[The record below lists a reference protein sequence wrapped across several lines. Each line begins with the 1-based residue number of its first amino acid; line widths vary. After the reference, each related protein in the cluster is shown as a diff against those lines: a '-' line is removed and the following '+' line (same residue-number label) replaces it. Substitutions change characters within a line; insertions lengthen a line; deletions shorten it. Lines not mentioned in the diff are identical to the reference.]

1 MYIILYKFHNYKQE
15 SEDIKLQ
22 SSIIS
27 YVILFFGVFALSTSA
42 IFVKLADA
50 PATITAFYRLFFATI
65 MLLPFLLIN
74 KRNRHE
80 LYSLSKKQWGLGL
93 LSGLFLAVHYVL
105 WFESLNYTSVASSTV
120 IVTLQPLFSMVGG
133 YFLFKERFSKGA
145 VIGCLVAIAGSIV
158 IGWQD
163 FQISGQAL
171 FGDILAF
178 IAAGVITAYF
188 FVGQHV
194 RKKLSLIPY
203 SVIGYASSALFLCI
217 FAFSQQTSFVDY
229 STQTWLSFI
238 GLAFIATILGQTIF
252 NWLLKWLSTSVISMS
267 ILGETIGTCILA
279 YFILDE
285 VISLQ
290 QGMGIAIILIGLALF
305 LLQQRNNE

>member
-1 MYIILYKFHNYKQE
+1 MKSPL
-15 SEDIKLQ
+15 
-22 SSIIS
+22 IS
-27 YVILFFGVFALSTSA
+27 YMALFLGVFALSTSA

-50 PATITAFYRLFFATI
+50 PATITAFYRMFFATV
-65 MLLPFLLIN
+65 MLLPFLFIN
-74 KRNRHE
+74 KKNRKE
-80 LYSLSKKQWGLGL
+80 LCSISKKQWGLGL
-93 LSGLFLAVHYVL
+93 LSGVFLATHYVL

-171 FGDILAF
+171 FGDIIAF
-178 IAAGVITAYF
+178 VAAGVITAYF
-188 FVGQHV
+188 FIGQHV
-194 RKKLSLIPY
+194 RKKLSLVPY
-203 SVIGYASSALFLCI
+203 SVIGYGSSTLFLSI
-217 FAFSQQTSFVDY
+217 FAFSQQIPFFDY
-229 STQTWLSFI
+229 SVQTWWSFI
-238 GLAFIATILGQTIF
+238 GLAFVATILGQTIF
-252 NWLLKWLSTSVISMS
+252 NWLLKWISTSVISMS

-290 QGMGIAIILIGLALF
+290 QGVGIAIILIGLALF
-305 LLQQRNNE
+305 LLQQKNNE

>member
-1 MYIILYKFHNYKQE
+1 MHQGETELK
-15 SEDIKLQ
+15 SPV
-22 SSIIS
+22 IS
-27 YVILFFGVFALSTSA
+27 YIMLFFGVFALSTSA

-50 PATITAFYRLFFATI
+50 PAAITAFYRMFFAAV
-65 MLLPFLLIN
+65 MLLPILVVN
-74 KRNRHE
+74 KNNRNE
-80 LYSLSKKQWGLGL
+80 LFSLSKKQWGFGL
-93 LSGLFLAVHYVL
+93 LSGVFLAAHYVL
-105 WFESLNYTSVASSTV
+105 WFESLHYTSVASSTV

-145 VIGCLVAIAGSIV
+145 IVGCLIAIVGSIF

-188 FVGQHV
+188 FIGQHV
-194 RKKLSLIPY
+194 RKELSLVPY
-203 SVIGYASSALFLCI
+203 SIVGYGSSALFLSI
-217 FAFSQQTSFVDY
+217 FALSQQTSFVNY
-229 STQTWLSFI
+229 SLQTWLYFI
-238 GLAFIATILGQTIF
+238 GLAFVATILGQTIF
-252 NWLLKWLSTSVISMS
+252 NWLLRWLSTSVISMS

-285 VISLQ
+285 IISFQQVI
-290 QGMGIAIILIGLALF
+290 GIALILSGLALF
-305 LLQQRNNE
+305 LLQQRKNA

>member
-1 MYIILYKFHNYKQE
+1 MKSPL
-15 SEDIKLQ
+15 
-22 SSIIS
+22 S
-27 YVILFFGVFALSTSA
+27 YYMILFFGVFALSTSA
-42 IFVKLADA
+42 IFVKIADA
-50 PATITAFYRLFFATI
+50 PAAITAFYRMFFAVVV
-65 MLLPFLLIN
+65 LLPFLLVN
-74 KRNRHE
+74 KKNRQE
-80 LYSLSKKQWGLGL
+80 LRLLSKKQWGLGL
-93 LSGLFLAVHYVL
+93 LSGIFLAAHYVL

-145 VIGCLVAIAGSIV
+145 IIGCLVAIAGSIV

-178 IAAGVITAYF
+178 IAAGIITAYF
-188 FVGQHV
+188 FIGQHI
-194 RKKLSLIPY
+194 RKSLSLIPY
-203 SVIGYASSALFLCI
+203 SVISYGSSTLLLGV
-217 FAFSQQTSFVDY
+217 FAFSQQTPFFEY
-229 STQTWLSFI
+229 SVQTWWSFI

-252 NWLLKWLSTSVISMS
+252 NWLLKWLSASIISMS

-290 QGMGIAIILIGLALF
+290 QGMGIALILIGLALF
-305 LLQQRNNE
+305 LLQQRNNK

>member
-1 MYIILYKFHNYKQE
+1 MKSPL
-15 SEDIKLQ
+15 
-22 SSIIS
+22 IS
-27 YVILFFGVFALSTSA
+27 YTILFLGVFALSTSA

-50 PATITAFYRLFFATI
+50 PATITAFYRMLFTAV
-65 MLLPFLLIN
+65 MLLPFLLVN
-74 KRNRHE
+74 KKNRKE
-80 LYSLSKKQWGLGL
+80 IRSLSKKQWGLGL
-93 LSGLFLAVHYVL
+93 LSGLFLATHYLL
-105 WFESLNYTSVASSTV
+105 WFKSLNYTSVASSTV

-145 VIGCLVAIAGSIV
+145 IMGCLVAIAGSIV

-188 FVGQHV
+188 FIGQHV
-194 RKKLSLIPY
+194 RKRLSLIPY
-203 SVIGYASSALFLCI
+203 SIIGYTSSALFLSI
-217 FAFSQQTSFVDY
+217 FVISQQTSFVNY
-229 STQTWLSFI
+229 SKQTWLSFI
-238 GLAFIATILGQTIF
+238 GLAFIATILGQTVF

-279 YFILDE
+279 YFVLDE

-290 QGMGIAIILIGLALF
+290 QGIGIALILIGLALF
-305 LLQQRNNE
+305 LLQQRNNK

>member
-1 MYIILYKFHNYKQE
+1 MKSPF
-15 SEDIKLQ
+15 
-22 SSIIS
+22 IS
-27 YVILFFGVFALSTSA
+27 YVALFFGVFALSTSA

-50 PATITAFYRLFFATI
+50 PAAITAFYRLFFATLI
-65 MLLPFLLIN
+65 LLPFLLVN
-74 KRNRHE
+74 KKNREE
-80 LYSLSKKQWGLGL
+80 LRSLSKKQWGLGL
-93 LSGLFLAVHYVL
+93 LSGLFLAAHYVL

-145 VIGCLVAIAGSIV
+145 IFGFLVAIAGSIV
-158 IGWQD
+158 IGWGD
-163 FQISGQAL
+163 FQVSGEAL

-194 RKKLSLIPY
+194 RKSLSLVPY
-203 SVIGYASSALFLCI
+203 SIIGYASSSLFLSL
-217 FAFSQQTSFVDY
+217 FAFSQQASFVDY
-229 STQTWLSFI
+229 SAQTWWSFI
-238 GLAFIATILGQTIF
+238 GLAFIATILGQTVF

-279 YFILDE
+279 YFILGE
-285 VISLQ
+285 VISVQ
-290 QGMGIAIILIGLALF
+290 QGFGIALILIGLGLF
-305 LLQQRNNE
+305 LLQQRKLS

>member
-1 MYIILYKFHNYKQE
+1 MKSPIL
-15 SEDIKLQ
+15 
-22 SSIIS
+22 S
-27 YVILFFGVFALSTSA
+27 YAILFFGVFALSTSA

-50 PATITAFYRLFFATI
+50 PAAIVAFYRLFFATI
-65 MLLPFLLIN
+65 MLVPFLLISKKN
-74 KRNRHE
+74 RNE

-93 LSGLFLAVHYVL
+93 LSGIFLAAHYVL
-105 WFESLNYTSVASSTV
+105 WFESLHYTSVASSTV
-120 IVTLQPLFSMVGG
+120 IVTLQPLFSMIGG

-145 VIGCLVAIAGSIV
+145 VVGCLIAIVGSIV

-178 IAAGVITAYF
+178 IAAGIITAYF

-194 RKKLSLIPY
+194 RKKLSLVPY
-203 SVIGYASSALFLCI
+203 SVISYGSSSLFLGI
-217 FAFSQQTSFVDY
+217 FAYSQKTSFFNY
-229 STQTWLSFI
+229 SAQTWWSFI
-238 GLAFIATILGQTIF
+238 GLALIATILGQTIF

-279 YFILDE
+279 YYIFDE

-290 QGMGIAIILIGLALF
+290 QGIGIVLILMGLAIF
-305 LLQQRNNE
+305 LLQPKK

>member
-1 MYIILYKFHNYKQE
+1 MKSPLISYIILF
-15 SEDIKLQ
+15 L
-22 SSIIS
+22 
-27 YVILFFGVFALSTSA
+27 GVFALSTSA

-50 PATITAFYRLFFATI
+50 PVTITAFYRMLFATV
-65 MLLPFLLIN
+65 MLLPFLLVN
-74 KRNRHE
+74 KMNRQE
-80 LYSLSKKQWGLGL
+80 LRLLSKKQWGLGL
-93 LSGLFLAVHYVL
+93 LSGVFLAVHYVL

-145 VIGCLVAIAGSIV
+145 IAGCLVAIAGSIV

-178 IAAGVITAYF
+178 IAAGIITAYF
-188 FVGQHV
+188 FIGQHM
-194 RKKLSLIPY
+194 RKRLSLIPY
-203 SVIGYASSALFLCI
+203 SVISYGSSTLLLGV
-217 FAFSQQTSFVDY
+217 FAFSQETPFFNY
-229 STQTWLSFI
+229 SVQTWWSFI

-252 NWLLKWLSTSVISMS
+252 NWLLKWLSTSIISMS

-290 QGMGIAIILIGLALF
+290 QGMGIAFILIGLALF
-305 LLQQRNNE
+305 LLQQRNKDKDELVVRE

>member
-1 MYIILYKFHNYKQE
+1 M
-15 SEDIKLQ
+15 Q

-133 YFLFKERFSKGA
+133 FFLFKERFSKGA

-290 QGMGIAIILIGLALF
+290 QGMGIALILIGLALF
-305 LLQQRNNE
+305 LLQQRNNENK

>member
-1 MYIILYKFHNYKQE
+1 MKSPLIYYM
-15 SEDIKLQ
+15 
-22 SSIIS
+22 
-27 YVILFFGVFALSTSA
+27 ILFFGVFALSTSA

-50 PATITAFYRLFFATI
+50 PAAITAFYRMFFAVVV
-65 MLLPFLLIN
+65 LLPFLLVN
-74 KRNRHE
+74 KKNRQE
-80 LYSLSKKQWGLGL
+80 LRLLSKKQWGLGL
-93 LSGLFLAVHYVL
+93 LSGIFLAAHYVL

-145 VIGCLVAIAGSIV
+145 IIGCLVAIAGSIV

-178 IAAGVITAYF
+178 IAAGIITAYF
-188 FVGQHV
+188 FIGQHI
-194 RKKLSLIPY
+194 RKSLSLIPY
-203 SVIGYASSALFLCI
+203 SVISYVSSTLLLGV
-217 FAFSQQTSFVDY
+217 FAFSQQTPFFEY
-229 STQTWLSFI
+229 SVQTWWSFI

-252 NWLLKWLSTSVISMS
+252 NWLLKWLSASIISMS

-290 QGMGIAIILIGLALF
+290 QGMGIALILIGLALF
-305 LLQQRNNE
+305 LLQQRNNK